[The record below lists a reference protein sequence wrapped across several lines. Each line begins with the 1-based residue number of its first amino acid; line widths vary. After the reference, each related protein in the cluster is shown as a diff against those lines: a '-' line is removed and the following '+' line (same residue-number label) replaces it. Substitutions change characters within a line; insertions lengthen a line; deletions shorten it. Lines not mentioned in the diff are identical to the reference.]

1 MESNIDLTQI
11 ISSLPTE
18 DKVIVS
24 RLHETALALGYMAK
38 LSPVGKKPN
47 DWKCEYIATKP
58 KRVLYILRIT
68 GQQFS
73 IRAKLIHISEYSD
86 VLENCTEHCKASLLS
101 ASKDCE
107 NHGGGCAG
115 PVSFTID
122 GKSYSKCRHFF
133 LFKGITSE
141 DMEDIQRL
149 LQNEAKN
156 LNNIYKCV

>member
-1 MESNIDLTQI
+1 MESNNDLSKI

-18 DKVIVS
+18 DKSIVNS
-24 RLHETALALGYMAK
+24 LHETALALGYMAK
-38 LSPVGKKPN
+38 ISPVGKKPD

-68 GQQFS
+68 GQRFS
-73 IRAKLIHISEYSD
+73 IRAKLFHIAEYSD

-115 PVSFTID
+115 PISFTID

-133 LFKGITSE
+133 LFAGITSE
-141 DMEDIQRL
+141 DVEGIRRL
-149 LQNEAKN
+149 LQNEAKYSVN
-156 LNNIYKCV
+156 L

>member
-1 MESNIDLTQI
+1 MESKNVLSQI

-18 DKVIVS
+18 GKSIVNS
-24 RLHETALALGYMAK
+24 LHETALALGYMAK
-38 LSPVGKKPN
+38 ISPVGKKPD

-68 GQQFS
+68 GERFS
-73 IRAKLIHISEYSD
+73 IRAKLFHIAGYYD

-115 PVSFTID
+115 PISFTIN

-133 LFKGITSE
+133 LFADITSE
-141 DMEDIQRL
+141 DVEGIRRL
-149 LQNEAKN
+149 LQNEAKYSVN
-156 LNNIYKCV
+156 L